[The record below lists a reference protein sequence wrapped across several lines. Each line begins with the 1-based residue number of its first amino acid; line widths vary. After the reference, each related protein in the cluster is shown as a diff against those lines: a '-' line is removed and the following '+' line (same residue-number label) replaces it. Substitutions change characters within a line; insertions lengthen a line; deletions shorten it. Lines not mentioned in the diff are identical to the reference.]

1 MKKVFYLLA
10 LQLINCTGCTP
21 DSLSNTFDMTDPSG
35 SNATYNTD
43 TTTVA
48 PRIDDSR
55 WADDSIS
62 GTVFDRTVRIVFADG
77 GAQVNDAEIN
87 GGVFLQQRLQRRY
100 TYRRADSTQPV

>member
-48 PRIDDSR
+48 PRIDDSH

-62 GTVFDRTVRIVFADG
+62 GTVFDRTVRMPLSYR
-77 GAQVNDAEIN
+77 AE
-87 GGVFLQQRLQRRY
+87 Q
-100 TYRRADSTQPV
+100 